1 MFDDQRGRRV
11 VILAH
16 CILNQNAKLD
26 RCAHCPGAISE
37 VLGLLLAEGIGI
49 VQMECPEMLYLGLDR
64 QADRSASPSV
74 EAEDTRI
81 ARRMQEPRAR
91 ETIARIA
98 ANTVRQ
104 VADYLRNGFS
114 VIGIVGINGSPSCG
128 VETTWRDDA
137 ELAGY
142 GELISELD
150 NQLKQAGIRLP
161 MRGIRS
167 RDVAHAVKT
176 LHGLVDETIR
186 PLPASVVGLLAA
198 GGAQVPAAGDASR

>member
-37 VLGLLLAEGIGI
+37 LLGVLLAEGIGI

-64 QADRSASPSV
+64 QTDRSARPSV

-81 ARRMQEPRAR
+81 AQRMQEPPAR
-91 ETIARIA
+91 EIIARIA
-98 ANTVRQ
+98 ENTVRQ
-104 VADYLRNGFS
+104 VADYLRNGFV

-128 VETTWRDDA
+128 VDTTWRDDA

-142 GELISELD
+142 GELVVELE
-150 NQLKQAGIRLP
+150 NQLKLAEIRLP
-161 MRGIRS
+161 LRGVRS
-167 RDVAHAVKT
+167 RDVAHAVRT
-176 LHGLVDETIR
+176 LRELVDETIT
-186 PLPASVVGLLAA
+186 PIDAGETCTSADLATCCA
-198 GGAQVPAAGDASR
+198 GQRKH

>member
-37 VLGLLLAEGIGI
+37 LVAVLLAEGIGI

-64 QADRSASPSV
+64 QTDRGAIPSV

-81 ARRMQEPRAR
+81 ALRMKEARAQEKIR
-91 ETIARIA
+91 RIA
-98 ANTVRQ
+98 GNTAQQ
-104 VADYLRNGFS
+104 VADYLHNGFT
-114 VIGIVGINGSPSCG
+114 VIGILGINGSPSCG

-142 GELISELD
+142 GELVAELTR
-150 NQLKQAGIRLP
+150 QLTQVGIRIP

-176 LHGLVDETIR
+176 LRGLVDESIR
-186 PLPASVVGLLAA
+186 PLPASFEVR
-198 GGAQVPAAGDASR
+198 GAQVPAAVDASR

>member
-1 MFDDQRGRRV
+1 M
-11 VILAH
+11 ILAH

-37 VLGLLLAEGIGI
+37 LVAVLLAEGIGI

-64 QADRSASPSV
+64 QTDRSARPSI

-81 ARRMQEPRAR
+81 AQRMQEPPAR
-91 ETIARIA
+91 EIIVRIA

-104 VADYLRNGFS
+104 VADYLRNGFV

-128 VETTWRDDA
+128 VDTTWRDDA

-142 GELISELD
+142 GELVAELTS
-150 NQLKQAGIRLP
+150 QLTRVGIRIP
-161 MRGIRS
+161 RRGIRS

-176 LHGLVDETIR
+176 LRELVDTSIR
-186 PLPASVVGLLAA
+186 PLPASVAVR
-198 GGAQVPAAGDASR
+198 GAQVPAAGDASR

>member
-1 MFDDQRGRRV
+1 M
-11 VILAH
+11 ILAH

-128 VETTWRDDA
+128 VEATWRDDA

-142 GELISELD
+142 GELVSELD
-150 NQLKQAGIRLP
+150 RQLRQAGIRLSV
-161 MRGIRS
+161 RGIRS
-167 RDVAHAVKT
+167 SDVAHAVKT
-176 LHGLVDETIR
+176 LRGLVDESIR
-186 PLPASVVGLLAA
+186 TTDAA
-198 GGAQVPAAGDASR
+198 AA

>member
-1 MFDDQRGRRV
+1 M
-11 VILAH
+11 ILAH

-26 RCAHCPGAISE
+26 RCAHCPGPISE

-64 QADRSASPSV
+64 QTERGASPSV
-74 EAEDTRI
+74 AAEDTRI
-81 ARRMQEPRAR
+81 ARRMQEPGAR

-98 ANTVRQ
+98 GNTARQ

-128 VETTWRDDA
+128 VEATWRDDA

-142 GELISELD
+142 GELVSELD
-150 NQLKQAGIRLP
+150 RQLRQAGIRLP
-161 MRGIRS
+161 VRGIRS
-167 RDVAHAVKT
+167 SDVAHAVKT
-176 LHGLVDETIR
+176 LRGLVDESIR
-186 PLPASVVGLLAA
+186 TTDAA
-198 GGAQVPAAGDASR
+198 EA